1 MRDGLCRLHHEACSS
16 TARRGAARAQ
26 TPCALSLETKL
37 SELAGRAA
45 AELARAQAASGTGR
59 RRAAA
64 TAERSSEK
72 DHPAPPCPPARPLSA
87 PCFTPRRETGDG
99 RRAAADG
106 AEPQTAPAG
115 RQLGRRQRRGP
126 ERKTRAPRPA
136 PPRSTPPCPTH
147 HRTALRKR
155 AAPRDRGAA
164 RAGGAQAGGA
174 RAGAA

>member
-1 MRDGLCRLHHEACSS
+1 MLALIEGRRVGLGACVTAPVVAPVAPWCLPSGMTRPPDDDADPASVRDGLCRLHHEACSS

-26 TPCALSLETKL
+26 TPCALSLEI
-37 SELAGRAA
+37 ELLEHVGRAA

-72 DHPAPPCPPARPLSA
+72 DHPAPPRPVRLPVPSARPPPPSL
-87 PCFTPRRETGDG
+87 TPRRETGDG

-115 RQLGRRQRRGP
+115 RQL
-126 ERKTRAPRPA
+126 
-136 PPRSTPPCPTH
+136 
-147 HRTALRKR
+147 L
-155 AAPRDRGAA
+155 
-164 RAGGAQAGGA
+164 
-174 RAGAA
+174 